1 LGCAHEIVELEPA
14 KTGTHVLGTIYRP
27 VDSTPFE
34 GVLVE
39 VFTLPENAVPLWD
52 YLTGD
57 SDGKRISACV
67 VEKNGKFEFRL
78 KPGRYELRFS
88 KSSEWN
94 CTYLKIAVIGFEGKK
109 LRVPMYIGN

>member
-1 LGCAHEIVELEPA
+1 M
-14 KTGTHVLGTIYRP
+14 GTVYRP
-27 VDSTPFE
+27 LDSTPFD
-34 GVLVE
+34 GLLVE

-57 SDGKRISACV
+57 SDRKRISACV

-94 CTYLKIAVIGFEGKK
+94 CTHLKIAVIDGFDEKK
-109 LRVPMYIGN
+109 LRVPMYIGH